1 MVDARTGARTAEV
14 DGETAVAGSSADGHA
29 VGANGRGAAR
39 LADAGAEHV
48 GSELLG
54 GHGGGHGARDGLWID
69 ARVSYGHRRAS
80 GARFRAIARKKRG
93 LVIHRETSQLWEATN
108 RPQVNRRSENGSTV
122 CDSSFR
128 PEMRFGDPRRGIEP
142 SDPITAERNCGSGSG
157 G

>member
-1 MVDARTGARTAEV
+1 MMIPEGPAFEGETAFPARPARDDEGKRSIAGRSRRCREARDWDVVDARAGARTAEV

-54 GHGGGHGARDGLWID
+54 GHGGGHGARDGLLID
-69 ARVSYGHRRAS
+69 ARVSCGLRRAS
-80 GARFRAIARKKRG
+80 GARFPAIARKKRA

-108 RPQVNRRSENGSTV
+108 RPG
-122 CDSSFR
+122 
-128 PEMRFGDPRRGIEP
+128 
-142 SDPITAERNCGSGSG
+142 
-157 G
+157 